1 MTTGFFTS
9 DQEPALSLDVI
20 GPDGSQSCDAI
31 IDTGF
36 TGELTL
42 PPDWI
47 EELELPY
54 AGVEEMML
62 ADGRFSE
69 TALYD
74 GYVVIDEEAYE
85 VVIAEAPTTPLVG
98 TNLLW
103 GFSLYLEFQIDG
115 AVEVDSL
122 PSSSR
127 PSRSEK

>member
-1 MTTGFFTS
+1 MITGFFTAER
-9 DQEPALSLDVI
+9 EPALSLEAI
-20 GPDGSQSCDAI
+20 GPDGSRSCDAI

-47 EELELPY
+47 EDLGLPY

-62 ADGRFSE
+62 ADGRFRD
-69 TALYD
+69 TAMYD

-85 VVIAEAPTTPLVG
+85 VVIAEAPTIPLVG

-103 GFSLYLEFQIDG
+103 GFSLNVDFQANG
-115 AVEVDSL
+115 AVQLKRL
-122 PSSSR
+122 PKS
-127 PSRSEK
+127 PS